1 MAVSLEGHK
10 IKVTKPL
17 DSILERFNDS
27 ENNGSDPSS
36 GHHEH
41 SGSKSGEVS
50 GNGALDFLNY
60 DEEEEPVVVEEV
72 KDEFLTNKHMPPYI
86 GKIE

>member
-1 MAVSLEGHK
+1 LAVALEGHK

-27 ENNGSDPSS
+27 ENNGSSS

-72 KDEFLTNKHMPPYI
+72 KDEFLTSK
-86 GKIE
+86 